1 MDGLVNQT
9 KQKDRIMS
17 DEIIV
22 YNKPPNNTVEVNRL
36 WVWQVTHEN
45 TKRKQV
51 IAHFEDPEYEHEV
64 VAKVKEL
71 AEEWIPVLGGCVTAK
86 LIAKTCS
93 VNYTNMQLVE
103 IGMKGG
109 E

>member
-1 MDGLVNQT
+1 MD
-9 KQKDRIMS
+9 KK
-17 DEIIV
+17 II
-22 YNKPPNNTVEVNRL
+22 YNKHPNTVVEVNRL
-36 WVWQVTHEN
+36 WVWQVTHET

-51 IAHFEDPEYEHEV
+51 IGHFEDPKFEHEV
-64 VAKVKEL
+64 IEKIKEF

-103 IGMKGG
+103 ADR
-109 E
+109 